1 MPQHAGHAMPDTHA
15 PHHKA
20 LRLIVLLNVPC
31 LIVVLALMWVS
42 HHKAAETAASRAAYA
57 PVDAKVRDLIESE
70 RDIEKLRRI
79 ARIENIGASGTM
91 QALLHVSQKS
101 TATLLPGAIMPL
113 VSILVAGV
121 SLRASRRRR
130 EAVPGLASPA

>member
-1 MPQHAGHAMPDTHA
+1 MPETHSRY
-15 PHHKA
+15 HKA

-31 LIVVLALMWVS
+31 LVLVLAMMWVS
-42 HHKAAETAASRAAYA
+42 HHKAAATAASRAAYA
-57 PVDAKVRDLIESE
+57 PMDAKVRDLIESE

-79 ARIENIGASGTM
+79 ARVENIGATGAM
-91 QALLHVSQKS
+91 QALLHVSKKS

-121 SLRASRRRR
+121 SLGVSRRRR
-130 EAVPGLASPA
+130 VAVVA